1 MVASLKQIA
10 RECGVAVSTV
20 SRALN
25 GHPSVSPATR
35 ERIVATSARLGYR
48 PNTAARALRNR
59 SSSTIGVVLPDMLNN
74 FYAACTAVLQE
85 QFEQRGYGIV
95 LAVTRNDPSRERE
108 ALHRLSSA
116 QVDGLVLVP
125 TARRWELPG
134 PQVPVVEMN
143 RHSSRAGVDV
153 VQSEERDGAREVV
166 EHLLDLGH
174 ERIAVIVGEPQFST
188 TAERVD
194 GARQAMD
201 GAGLPLPAELLLY
214 GRHTR
219 AWGAEA
225 LRDAWALHP
234 RPTAVFAAS
243 SELALG
249 ALHAAQR
256 LGISIPRD
264 LSLVAFGDPDWFE
277 VCQPP
282 LTSFE
287 QPLHEVGMI
296 AAQLLLS
303 RLSAEQAAPRA
314 SRVRVRGRLV
324 VRDSTAA
331 PAQTSP
337 SASIASATRA

>member
-1 MVASLKQIA
+1 VVASLKQIA
-10 RECGVAVSTV
+10 RECGVAISTV

-35 ERIVATSARLGYR
+35 EQIVATAARLGYR
-48 PNTAARALRNR
+48 PNNAARALRSR

-85 QFEQRGYGIV
+85 QFEQRGYGMV

-116 QVDGLVLVP
+116 QVEGLVLVP
-125 TARRWELPG
+125 TSRRWELPG

-143 RHSSRAGVDV
+143 RHSSRSGVDV
-153 VQSEERDGAREVV
+153 VQSEEREGAREVV
-166 EHLLDLGH
+166 EHLLDQGH
-174 ERIAVIVGEPQFST
+174 ERIAVIVGEQQFST
-188 TAERVD
+188 TVERVD

-201 GAGLPLPAELLLY
+201 AAGLPLPAEFLLF
-214 GRHTR
+214 G
-219 AWGAEA
+219 
-225 LRDAWALHP
+225 WALHP

-256 LGISIPRD
+256 LGVSIPRD

-303 RLSAEQAAPRA
+303 RLSGEQSAPRA

-324 VRDSTAA
+324 VRESTAA
-331 PAQTSP
+331 LHAGP
-337 SASIASATRA
+337 RHR